1 MVKRTPPTVGIG
13 FLILLVAGGMSLLV
27 HLHPEK
33 LKVPAWVAHLA
44 LGLLAF
50 AGVCVVALALRLN
63 QLIWLVCVLL
73 GAMAIAPAW
82 IALGS
87 GPRQC
92 TMFSLGARGARAAV
106 SEVACR
112 DAFGIGATILATLF
126 ILAVR
131 GALWSRDA
139 G

>member
-33 LKVPAWVAHLA
+33 LKAPAWVAYLA

-63 QLIWLVCVLL
+63 QLARWLVCVLL
-73 GAMAIAPAW
+73 GAMAIVPAW

-87 GPRQC
+87 GTRQC
-92 TMFSLGARGARAAV
+92 TMFSLGARAAV
-106 SEVACR
+106 SELACR
-112 DAFGIGATILATLF
+112 GAFGIGAMILAALF

-131 GALWSRDA
+131 GALRSRDA

>member
-33 LKVPAWVAHLA
+33 LKAPAWVAYLA

-50 AGVCVVALALRLN
+50 AGVCIVALALRLN
-63 QLIWLVCVLL
+63 QLTRWLVCVLL
-73 GAMAIAPAW
+73 GAMAIVPAW
-82 IALGS
+82 IALGP

-92 TMFSLGARGARAAV
+92 TMFSLGARAAV

-112 DAFGIGATILATLF
+112 GAFGIGATILATMF

-131 GALWSRDA
+131 GALRSRDA

>member
-1 MVKRTPPTVGIG
+1 MVERTPPTVNLG
-13 FLILLVAGGMSLLV
+13 FLILLAAGGMSWLV

-33 LKVPAWVAHLA
+33 LKAPAWEAYLA

-50 AGVCVVALALRLN
+50 AGVCVVMLALRLN
-63 QLIWLVCVLL
+63 PLTRWLVCVLL
-73 GAMAIAPAW
+73 GATAIVPAW

-92 TMFSLGARGARAAV
+92 AMFSLGARGAV

-112 DAFGIGATILATLF
+112 SAFGIGATILAAMF

-131 GALWSRDA
+131 GALRSRDA

>member
-1 MVKRTPPTVGIG
+1 MVERTPPTVNLG
-13 FLILLVAGGMSLLV
+13 FLILLAAGGMSWLV

-33 LKVPAWVAHLA
+33 LKAPAWEAYLA

-50 AGVCVVALALRLN
+50 AGVCVVMLALRLN
-63 QLIWLVCVLL
+63 PLTRWLVCVLL
-73 GAMAIAPAW
+73 GAMAIVPAW

-92 TMFSLGARGARAAV
+92 AMFSLGARGAV

-112 DAFGIGATILATLF
+112 SAFGIGATILAAMF

-131 GALWSRDA
+131 GALRSRDA

>member
-13 FLILLVAGGMSLLV
+13 FLILLVAGGMSFLV

-33 LKVPAWVAHLA
+33 LKAPAWVAYLA

-63 QLIWLVCVLL
+63 QLARWLVCVLL
-73 GAMAIAPAW
+73 GAMAIVPAW

-87 GPRQC
+87 GTRQC
-92 TMFSLGARGARAAV
+92 TMFSLGARAAV

-112 DAFGIGATILATLF
+112 GAFGIGATILATMF

-131 GALWSRDA
+131 GALRSRDA

>member
-33 LKVPAWVAHLA
+33 LKAPAWVAYLA

-50 AGVCVVALALRLN
+50 AGVCIVALALRLN
-63 QLIWLVCVLL
+63 QLARWLVCVLL
-73 GAMAIAPAW
+73 GAMAIVPAW
-82 IALGS
+82 IALGP

-92 TMFSLGARGARAAV
+92 TMFSLGARAAV
-106 SEVACR
+106 SELACR
-112 DAFGIGATILATLF
+112 GAFGIGAMILAALF

-131 GALWSRDA
+131 GALRSRDA

>member
-1 MVKRTPPTVGIG
+1 LVERTPPTVNLG
-13 FLILLVAGGMSLLV
+13 FLILLAAGGMSWLV

-33 LKVPAWVAHLA
+33 LRTPAWVAYLA

-50 AGVCVVALALRLN
+50 AGVCVVVLALRLN
-63 QLIWLVCVLL
+63 QLTRWLVCVLL
-73 GAMAIAPAW
+73 GAMAIVPAW
-82 IALGS
+82 IALGA

-92 TMFSLGARGARAAV
+92 AMFSLGARGAV

-112 DAFGIGATILATLF
+112 SAFGIGATILAAMF

-131 GALWSRDA
+131 GALRSRDA